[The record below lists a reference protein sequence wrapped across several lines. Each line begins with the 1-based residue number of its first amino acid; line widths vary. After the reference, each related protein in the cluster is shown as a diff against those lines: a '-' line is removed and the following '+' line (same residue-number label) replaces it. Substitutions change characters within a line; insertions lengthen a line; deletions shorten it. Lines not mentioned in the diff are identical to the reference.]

1 MKYERSSEMKNGF
14 HLGKIFGIDIDIDWS
29 WLLIFA
35 LVSWSLASSFGHAH
49 TEWTILM
56 RWGLALVAALLFF
69 TSILLHEMA
78 HALAARAMKIP
89 VRNITLFM
97 FGGVSNIQKEPK
109 SPFNEFVIAIVG
121 PLTSVILG
129 GVFLALGLG
138 SFAFND
144 VALMDSVSALSQIG
158 PMGTMFV
165 WLGSVNILIALFNM
179 LPGFPLDG
187 GRIFRSLLWAVTNNL
202 RSATRWASW
211 TGQAVAWAL
220 IFAGISMMF
229 GVYIPILGVGV
240 LNGIWIVFI
249 GWFLQNAAI
258 QSYRKIVVEDILGDV
273 PVKQM
278 MYTEV
283 PMVNSGI
290 SVQSLI
296 DNYIMQT
303 DHRAFVVFEGDRMIG
318 LVTIDDVRKVEAEDR
333 THTIIRSIMTPSE
346 KLIVIA
352 PEEEASDALQ
362 RLQSEEI
369 RQLPVVTGDKIIGLL
384 RRKDIVRWLELQ
396 SHFG

>member
-1 MKYERSSEMKNGF
+1 MDFRQIGCYVKGHSYVFQGRKDPPPELINVYMKGDSEMKNGF

-29 WLLIFA
+29 RLLIFA
-35 LVSWSLASSFGHAH
+35 LVSWSLASSFGLAH
-49 TEWTILM
+49 TDWTILM
-56 RWGLALVAALLFF
+56 QWGLALVAALLFF

-278 MYTEV
+278 MYTEAEC
-283 PMVNSGI
+283 VND
-290 SVQSLI
+290 L
-296 DNYIMQT
+296 
-303 DHRAFVVFEGDRMIG
+303 
-318 LVTIDDVRKVEAEDR
+318 
-333 THTIIRSIMTPSE
+333 
-346 KLIVIA
+346 
-352 PEEEASDALQ
+352 
-362 RLQSEEI
+362 
-369 RQLPVVTGDKIIGLL
+369 RQL
-384 RRKDIVRWLELQ
+384 
-396 SHFG
+396 F